1 MCSGCYSCNT
11 LQKTYLF
18 FFFKEKKKI
27 CFFKAKSRI
36 AFLQSNFYK
45 ITEVILNFA
54 WLGTEV
60 QLPFLG
66 KVVDAVAISG

>member
-1 MCSGCYSCNT
+1 MPY
-11 LQKTYLF
+11 
-18 FFFKEKKKI
+18 
-27 CFFKAKSRI
+27 R
-36 AFLQSNFYK
+36 FLQSNFYQ

-66 KVVDAVAISG
+66 KVGDAVAISG